1 MRRQAGESDK
11 DLALRRMLRIK
22 NGRVSRNPATNRIDN
37 NSAMVQR
44 PRKPSMPKMP
54 WDEARREVTA
64 CLLEYEDAS
73 IELNDLQRE
82 IKKLK

>member
-1 MRRQAGESDK
+1 MRRETDR
-11 DLALRRMLRIK
+11 DLALRRLLRIET
-22 NGRVSRNPATNRIDN
+22 GRVTRKPATNRVDN
-37 NSAMVQR
+37 SMVR
-44 PRKPSMPKMP
+44 ASRKPSMPKMP

-64 CLLEYEDAS
+64 CRLEYEDAS